1 MFLILFIIGLILI
14 CIFLITGVSRL
25 ITKEK
30 NKKMKVGEEPK
41 KIKLWIKILF
51 IISVIV
57 VILLFIVFKQRY
69 VESEAIQTYV
79 LHSGHLHSGHMSNT
93 NSENIKI
100 KISNTTEL
108 EEFNTNYV
116 YISDKVNEYDLSNH
130 TILIE
135 IFYIDYVDIENVSIT
150 TTVNFDTVE
159 LESDVETIAPWD
171 SYLIAVIPN
180 NQLIGVYTGDWVSP

>member
-51 IISVIV
+51 IILVIV
-57 VILLFIVFKQRY
+57 VILFIVFKQIY
-69 VESEAIQTYV
+69 AEFETTQTYAIY
-79 LHSGHLHSGHMSNT
+79 SGHISNI
-93 NSENIKI
+93 NNENIKI
-100 KISNTTEL
+100 KISNITEL
-108 EEFNTNYV
+108 EEFNTNYMD
-116 YISDKVNEYDLSNH
+116 ISDIVNKYDLLNH

-135 IFYIDYVDIENVSIT
+135 IFYKDYVGIENVSIT

-159 LESDVETIAPWD
+159 LESDELTFVPWD
-171 SYLIAVIPN
+171 SYLIVVIPN
-180 NQLIGVYTGDWVSP
+180 NQLIGVDTSDWVSP